1 MTGNGRVF
9 DSMLRAL
16 PNVLTDGRARGI
28 ESGAVNGETIN
39 VYKNYLIPQR
49 VDCGVSNIKVNAA
62 ISTAD

>member
-1 MTGNGRVF
+1 MRR
-9 DSMLRAL
+9 L
-16 PNVLTDGRARGI
+16 LTDGRARGI
-28 ESGAVNGETIN
+28 ESGAVNGGTIN

>member
-1 MTGNGRVF
+1 MAEFSTACCELYQMRRL
-9 DSMLRAL
+9 S
-16 PNVLTDGRARGI
+16 TDGRARGI
-28 ESGAVNGETIN
+28 ESGAVNGGTIN